1 MRGLCIGD
9 DRASQGVNQ
18 VRIGEIIRATEWW
31 EYKLL
36 PILSVFYATLA
47 YRQSSIAAAW
57 PMAVELLIAIAPGA
71 VYVSVINDLTDRDE
85 DGRAGKPNRTEG
97 RSRAMIGLLIG
108 IPILIGIAMAWRW
121 RGDPLLLAAYGGAWC
136 AFTAYSL
143 PPLRLKTRGLFGVMA
158 DASGAHLFPAL
169 VATLLAFRGSGTAPD
184 LVWVGLVAIWAVTFG
199 VRGILW
205 HQLSDEE
212 ADRIANVRTFVQ
224 RHGGRWARAIGS
236 YVTFPLEC
244 AALLV
249 MLWVLDDRIPFVALV
264 LYASLVIA
272 KLERFQMHAAIVQ
285 PRPRQLIL
293 LNGYYEV
300 FLPVSLLVASA
311 LAHPADW
318 IVLAAHCILFPG
330 RLSQVISDVRKLLPR
345 RPHP

>member
-1 MRGLCIGD
+1 MIARTRGM
-9 DRASQGVNQ
+9 NQ

-36 PILSVFYATLA
+36 PILGVFYATLA
-47 YRQSSIAAAW
+47 YRHASIAAAW
-57 PMAVELLIAIAPGA
+57 PMALELLIAIAPGA

-85 DGRAGKPNRTEG
+85 DRRAGKPNRTEG
-97 RSRAMIGLLIG
+97 RSAVVIGLLIAV
-108 IPILIGIAMAWRW
+108 PVLIGIAMAWRW

-136 AFTAYSL
+136 AFSAYSL
-143 PPLRLKTRGLFGVMA
+143 PPLRLKTRGLLGVMA

-169 VATLLAFRGSGTAPD
+169 VAALLAFRAGNAAPD
-184 LVWVGLVAIWAVTFG
+184 HVWVGLIALWAGAFG

-212 ADRIANVRTFVQ
+212 ADRIAHVRTFVQ

-236 YVTFPLEC
+236 CVTFPLEY
-244 AALLV
+244 AALLA
-249 MLWVLDDRIPFVALV
+249 MLWLLDDRVPFIALV
-264 LYASLVIA
+264 LYAFLVIF

-311 LAHPADW
+311 LGHPADW
-318 IVLAAHCILFPG
+318 IVLAVHCILFPG
-330 RLSQVISDVRKLLPR
+330 RLSQVVSDAWKLLPR
-345 RPHP
+345 RIRQ